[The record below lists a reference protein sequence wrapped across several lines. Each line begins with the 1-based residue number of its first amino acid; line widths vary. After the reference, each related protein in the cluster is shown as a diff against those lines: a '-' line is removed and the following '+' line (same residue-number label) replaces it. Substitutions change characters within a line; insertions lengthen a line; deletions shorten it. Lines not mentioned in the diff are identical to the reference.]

1 METVIIKYDKHNT
14 ALQQLMQ
21 LFVTLG
27 GQIVSHDEESEV
39 DYVAMIKKSIEEIK
53 EGKGK
58 AIKTEDLW
66 N

>member
-39 DYVAMIKKSIEEIK
+39 DYVAMIKKSREEIK

>member
-27 GQIVSHDEESEV
+27 GQIVSQNEESEV
-39 DYVAMIKKSIEEIK
+39 DYVAMIKKSREEIK

>member
-39 DYVAMIKKSIEEIK
+39 DYVAMIKKSREEIK

-58 AIKTEDLW
+58 AIKTEDLL